1 MAEHTWPWIYYH
13 PTEGGRIFASAE
25 ELHAAGR
32 GWVLT
37 PTEAADAAAQA
48 TEPEPEPPTDE
59 EPPPAR
65 SRR

>member
-13 PTEGGRIFASAE
+13 PTEGSRIFDSAE
-25 ELHAAGR
+25 DLQAAGA

-37 PTEAADAAAQA
+37 PTEAEAAAQA
-48 TEPEPEPPTDE
+48 PPAPEPPPSDE
-59 EPPPAR
+59 GPPPPR